1 MFVGTGGI
9 WEIAVL
15 SAPFCCEPKSALKIK
30 SIKKKI
36 EKKKQ
41 PTLAVGWNVEEG
53 GKTRDRENPPDTV
66 AGI

>member
-36 EKKKQ
+36 EKKKTTH
-41 PTLAVGWNVEEG
+41 PGCGVECRG
-53 GKTRDRENPPDTV
+53 RR
-66 AGI
+66 